1 LSNDNHDTAL
11 SLLAKGLFVR
21 AYRQRMDS
29 WANKYDDVKETYIKQ
44 PYPFDHLE
52 AIPVWQQLIDEFPRN
67 SVADRTQILIAQT
80 WQAQGDHAKA
90 LAAYERVLEL
100 FPRSKWA
107 SDARANIQQ
116 ITRREIALD
125 AMAAQPPGLNAKI
138 NISTRNIKQVTLTAY
153 RVKLEDV
160 LTQASKLNDPETR
173 FTEFSENF
181 GSIEAAQKL
190 FGPRAAT
197 WTFIAKDKGDYQ
209 SVSETIET
217 PLKDLGRLRHC
228 SQCRY
233 GAFRASTRRQRSGDS
248 QENRP
253 R

>member
-1 LSNDNHDTAL
+1 MPKQTLDETVNTNQPYDTKWNLPKKVLYLYNEIRKLDVSADKHDTAL

-153 RVKLEDV
+153 RVKLEDI
-160 LTQASKLNDPETR
+160 LTQTAKLNDPEMCALRISPT
-173 FTEFSENF
+173 NF
-181 GSIEAAQKL
+181 GSLKRVRNSSA
-190 FGPRAAT
+190 RA
-197 WTFIAKDKGDYQ
+197 
-209 SVSETIET
+209 
-217 PLKDLGRLRHC
+217 LRH
-228 SQCRY
+228 
-233 GAFRASTRRQRSGDS
+233 GLHRQR
-248 QENRP
+248 
-253 R
+253 